1 MRGASYGKARG
12 TSPAA
17 RRVSARVGSGVSA
30 AVAAGMGLAAS
41 LVALA
46 GFAMPGT
53 ARADEPWL
61 LGAEAS
67 ALVPLGE
74 PEATLFGPGGSLAV
88 SAYHPLTPWLLGG
101 ARLRLGLLSDG
112 EPPARANQRDPGL
125 GGLGALTAALRFRPS
140 GFGADDGSRGA
151 GFYAEVALG
160 AALTGTR
167 VRFAAEAGVGY
178 LFRIGPIDLGPT
190 LRFTQ
195 IVEPQGALDDR
206 DGLLLCAGVEAL
218 LFDPRPR
225 VVRRVVARRG
235 PGDTDHDTIV
245 DPEDACVEEPEDA
258 DGFEDADGCPDLDN
272 DADRVRD
279 ADDGCPLVAEDRD
292 GFEDADG
299 CPEPDNDGDGIL
311 DVDDRCP
318 FDAEIVNGVDD
329 ADGCPDEGLIALVD
343 DRIVLDETVLFDV
356 ERARVKSSARPVLNA
371 IVTLI
376 SQHPEWTRLRIEGHA
391 DTRGDATFNQDLSER
406 RAANVRDALVG
417 LGVSAQII
425 ESVGYGATRPRA
437 VPEGEA
443 LATEALHQRNRRVE
457 FVVVARR
464 GETPPPAE
472 EPPAPA
478 PEASPPVTAQ
488 PASPGGT
495 P

>member
-1 MRGASYGKARG
+1 MRWGF
-12 TSPAA
+12 
-17 RRVSARVGSGVSA
+17 
-30 AVAAGMGLAAS
+30 AAS
-41 LVALA
+41 LLALA
-46 GFAMPGT
+46 GLVLPGT

-74 PEATLFGPGGSLAV
+74 PQSMLFGPGGSLAL

-101 ARLRLGLLSDG
+101 ARLRLGLLSNG
-112 EPPARANQRDPGL
+112 EPPTRANQLDPGL
-125 GGLGALTAALRFRPS
+125 GGLGALTGALRVRPS
-140 GFGADDGSRGA
+140 GFGADDGSRGD
-151 GFYAEVALG
+151 GFYAEVAAG

-167 VRFAAEAGVGY
+167 IRFTAEAGLGY
-178 LFRIGPIDLGPT
+178 LFRAGPIDIGPT
-190 LRFTQ
+190 LRFSQ
-195 IVEPQGALDDR
+195 IIEAEGALDDR
-206 DGLLLCAGVEAL
+206 DAFLLVAGVEVL

-225 VVRRVVARRG
+225 VVRRAVARRG
-235 PGDTDHDTIV
+235 PRDTDHDTIF

-292 GFEDADG
+292 GFEDSDG

-371 IVTLI
+371 IVTLV

-391 DTRGDATFNQDLSER
+391 DTRGDATFNQELSER
-406 RAANVRDALVG
+406 RAANVREALVG
-417 LGVSAQII
+417 LGVPETII

-437 VPEGEA
+437 LPEGEA
-443 LATEALHQRNRRVE
+443 LPTEALHQRNRRVE

-472 EPPAPA
+472 QPPAPA
-478 PEASPPVTAQ
+478 PDASAPEAPPPVTAP